1 MCNRMIGV
9 FLILCCGAFWVNGC
23 ANKEMVKKEESSIT
37 THIEKNLAEPF
48 INDTLPREEKQ
59 SAGSTFG
66 IVKASSETQVL
77 AVSEII
83 LEKIH
88 FDFDSY
94 LLDYAARDTLSKNA
108 EYLLKKNTAVKIQIE
123 GHCDEHGSDEYNLA
137 LGEKRAQAAFNYLET
152 LGVPSARL
160 SVISYGKEM
169 PLNNGH
175 DEAVW
180 AQNRRAEFVI
190 IK

>member
-9 FLILCCGAFWVNGC
+9 ILLLCCATFWASGC
-23 ANKEMVKKEESSIT
+23 ANKEMVKKEESSIAK
-37 THIEKNLAEPF
+37 HIEKNLAEPSM
-48 INDTLPREEKQ
+48 NDTLPREEKQ
-59 SAGSTFG
+59 SAGSTLG
-66 IVKASSETQVL
+66 IVKESSETQVL
-77 AVSEII
+77 AVSEAI

-94 LLDYAARDTLSKNA
+94 LLSYAARDTLSKNA
-108 EYLLKKNTAVKIQIE
+108 EYLLKKNMAVKIQIE
-123 GHCDEHGSDEYNLA
+123 GHCDEHGSDEYNIA

-175 DEAVW
+175 DEAAW
-180 AQNRRAEFVI
+180 AQNRRAEFVT

>member
-1 MCNRMIGV
+1 MCNRVTGIL
-9 FLILCCGAFWVNGC
+9 LILCCGVFLISGC

-37 THIEKNLAEPF
+37 KHIEKNLAEP
-48 INDTLPREEKQ
+48 IMNDTLPREEKQ
-59 SAGSTFG
+59 SAGSTLG
-66 IVKASSETQVL
+66 IVKESSETQVL
-77 AVSEII
+77 ADSEAI

-94 LLDYAARDTLSKNA
+94 LLSYAARDTLSKNA
-108 EYLLKKNTAVKIQIE
+108 EYLLNKNTAVKIQIE
-123 GHCDEHGSDEYNLA
+123 GHCDEHGSGEYNLA

-152 LGVPSARL
+152 LGVPSAQL

-175 DEAVW
+175 DEAAW
-180 AQNRRAEFVI
+180 AQNRRAEFVV